1 MIRAGEL
8 GKIEYIYS
16 SRLNLGKLR
25 IRGEYTVEFR
35 HLMIFL
41 RS

>member
-25 IRGEYTVEFR
+25 TEEVYCGVS